1 MADTTP
7 IEWTRGADGRAGA
20 TWNEPMLG
28 PLDVTPWLSGI
39 DWVVCGGEK
48 AKDFRPLTPDWSRSL
63 RDQCKEAGVAYFQ
76 KQMSGRPGAMPP
88 IPDDLMVREFPGR

>member
-1 MADTTP
+1 
-7 IEWTRGADGRAGA
+7 
-20 TWNEPMLG
+20 MLG
-28 PLDVTPWLSGI
+28 LLDVTPWLSGI

-48 AKDFRPLTPDWSRSL
+48 AKDFRCMNPDWSRSL

-88 IPDDLMVREFPGR
+88 IPDDLNVREFPAR